1 MNTIELSAALGQAQ
15 VVENLKNFVGV
26 DAQGAAALMTPE
38 RLAAVAGGLLN
49 KSNSFL
55 NELAQDIFGQSI
67 ITHKPYEFDA
77 NDIRGTVLCLCNETT
92 KSIPTSEFGFFIQI
106 QIPYEDVSDF
116 FRLQFVFEAKMSG
129 DVMGNMFWRVIW
141 NDKPCLWTQ
150 MSIASLP

>member
-1 MNTIELSAALGQAQ
+1 MKTVELSAALGQAQ

-77 NDIRGTVLCLCNETT
+77 NYIRGTVLCLCN
-92 KSIPTSEFGFFIQI
+92 GG
-106 QIPYEDVSDF
+106 
-116 FRLQFVFEAKMSG
+116 R
-129 DVMGNMFWRVIW
+129 
-141 NDKPCLWTQ
+141 DK
-150 MSIASLP
+150 IG